1 MRWGFSAVSTEG
13 LTEAVTVI
21 SIRKSDPW
29 CEVFTLRTEAGE
41 EVCAAAPDNMSAK
54 NPRCF

>member
-1 MRWGFSAVSTEG
+1 
-13 LTEAVTVI
+13 VI

-41 EVCAAAPDNMSAK
+41 GFCAAAQDNMSAK